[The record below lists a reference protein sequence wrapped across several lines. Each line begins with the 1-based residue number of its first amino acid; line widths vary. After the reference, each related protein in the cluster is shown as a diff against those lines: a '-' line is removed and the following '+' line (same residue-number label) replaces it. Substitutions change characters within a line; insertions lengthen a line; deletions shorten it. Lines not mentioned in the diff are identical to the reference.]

1 MTKQEFKMKINKIMD
16 EAIKIDRINSI
27 VEDMEFTMKKQDD
40 LSDIARDALVIGY
53 ADMLRKTHEKIRF
66 IWLHLHE
73 LRSAVDELDDHFL
86 DLPTE
91 EEMAASREVNG
102 DD

>member
-1 MTKQEFKMKINKIMD
+1 MTKQEFKTKINKIMD
-16 EAIKIDRINSI
+16 EAIKIDRIDNI
-27 VEDMEFTMKKQDD
+27 VKDMNLTMKRDD
-40 LSDIARDALVIGY
+40 LGDIAEEALLIGY
-53 ADMLRKTHEKIRF
+53 ADMLSEAHKKIQF

>member
-1 MTKQEFKMKINKIMD
+1 MTKQELKTKINKIMD
-16 EAIKIDRINSI
+16 EAIKIGRIDNI
-27 VEDMEFTMKKQDD
+27 VKDMNLTMKRDD
-40 LSDIARDALVIGY
+40 LGDIAKDALLIGY
-53 ADMLRKTHEKIRF
+53 ADMLNEAYKKIQF

>member
-1 MTKQEFKMKINKIMD
+1 MTKEEFKKKISKVMD
-16 EAIKIDRINSI
+16 EAIKIDTVKSI
-27 VEDMEFTMKKQDD
+27 VEDMDKTMNRDD
-40 LSDIARDALVIGY
+40 LSDTAREALAIGY
-53 ADMLRKTHEKIRF
+53 SDMLHKAYSKIQF

-91 EEMAASREVNG
+91 EEMAASREVTG

>member
-1 MTKQEFKMKINKIMD
+1 MTKQEFKTKINKIMD
-16 EAIKIDRINSI
+16 EAIKIDRIDNI
-27 VEDMEFTMKKQDD
+27 GKDMEFNMHRDD
-40 LSDIARDALVIGY
+40 LNDITRDALLIGY
-53 ADMLRKTHEKIRF
+53 ADMLREAYDKIRY
-66 IWLHLHE
+66 IWLHLYE

>member
-1 MTKQEFKMKINKIMD
+1 MTKQEFKTKISRVMD
-16 EAIKIDRINSI
+16 EAIKIDTVKSI
-27 VEDMEFTMKKQDD
+27 VEDMEFNMGRDD
-40 LSDIARDALVIGY
+40 LNNITRDALLIGY
-53 ADMLRKTHEKIRF
+53 ADMLRKTHKKIQF

-91 EEMAASREVNG
+91 EEMAEAREVTG

>member
-1 MTKQEFKMKINKIMD
+1 MTKQEFKTKINKIMD
-16 EAIKIDRINSI
+16 EAIKIDRIDNI
-27 VEDMEFTMKKQDD
+27 VKDMNLTMKRDD
-40 LSDIARDALVIGY
+40 LSDIAKGALLVGY
-53 ADMLRKTHEKIRF
+53 AGMLSEAHKKIQF

>member
-1 MTKQEFKMKINKIMD
+1 MTKQEFKTKINKIMD

-53 ADMLRKTHEKIRF
+53 AEDPV
-66 IWLHLHE
+66 HL
-73 LRSAVDELDDHFL
+73 
-86 DLPTE
+86 
-91 EEMAASREVNG
+91 ASPARAQVCSR
-102 DD
+102 

>member
-1 MTKQEFKMKINKIMD
+1 MTKQELKTKINKIMD
-16 EAIKIDRINSI
+16 EAIKIDRIDSI
-27 VEDMEFTMKKQDD
+27 GKDMEFNMHRDD
-40 LSDIARDALVIGY
+40 LNDITRDALLIGY
-53 ADMLRKTHEKIRF
+53 ADMICEAYSKIQF

>member
-1 MTKQEFKMKINKIMD
+1 MTKQELKTKINKIMD
-16 EAIKIDRINSI
+16 EAIKIDRIDNI
-27 VEDMEFTMKKQDD
+27 IKDMNLTMKRDD
-40 LSDIARDALVIGY
+40 LSDMARDALLIGY
-53 ADMLRKTHEKIRF
+53 ADMLSETHKKIQF

>member
-1 MTKQEFKMKINKIMD
+1 MTKQEFKTKINKIMD
-16 EAIKIDRINSI
+16 EAIKIDRIDNI
-27 VEDMEFTMKKQDD
+27 VKDMKFTTKRDD
-40 LSDIARDALVIGY
+40 LSDISKDALFIGY
-53 ADMLRKTHEKIRF
+53 ADMLSEVHRKIQF

>member
-1 MTKQEFKMKINKIMD
+1 MTKQEFKTKINKIMD
-16 EAIKIDRINSI
+16 EAIKIDRINNI
-27 VEDMEFTMKKQDD
+27 VNDMKFTTKRDD
-40 LSDIARDALVIGY
+40 LSDISKDAILIGY
-53 ADMLRKTHEKIRF
+53 ADMLSEAHKKIQF

-91 EEMAASREVNG
+91 EEMAEAREVTG

>member
-1 MTKQEFKMKINKIMD
+1 MTKQEFKTKINKIMD
-16 EAIKIDRINSI
+16 EAIKIDRIDNI
-27 VEDMEFTMKKQDD
+27 IKDMNLTMKRDD
-40 LSDIARDALVIGY
+40 LSDMARDALLIGY
-53 ADMLRKTHEKIRF
+53 ADMLSEAHKKIQF

-91 EEMAASREVNG
+91 EEMAEAREVTG

>member
-1 MTKQEFKMKINKIMD
+1 MTKQELKTKINKIMD
-16 EAIKIDRINSI
+16 EAIKIDRIDSI
-27 VEDMEFTMKKQDD
+27 AKDMEFNMDRDD
-40 LSDIARDALVIGY
+40 LNDMTRDALFIGY
-53 ADMLRKTHEKIRF
+53 ADMLRKTHKKIQF